1 MSLQPTLVI
10 AVAVASMALGL
21 GVTSGGLGTQGEA
34 GVEAW
39 RQWGGPNR
47 DFLVNVTG
55 LADSWPA
62 EGPPVIWM
70 RPLGTGHSAILA
82 DGDRLFTMYRR
93 GDGRNR
99 SGPWEAEETV
109 VAMDAATGTTI
120 WEYTYD
126 SGLEDFS
133 FGSGPHATPLVV
145 GNRLFTTGTNK
156 QLHAFDTRTGALLWS
171 HDLIRDF
178 NAPPLLIRPRVK
190 SGYACSL
197 LAYRDLVICQVGGP
211 GQSVMAFRQSDG
223 SVAWKSGNFLVS
235 QAPQLL
241 ITVDGQEQLVVFAGQ
256 TVNGLD
262 PDTGAV
268 LWSQPH
274 DAGNDFNF
282 MLPLWGDDNIL
293 FVSSGYIAGSQAFRL
308 SRQDSRTDLEPL
320 WFNSQVKFMFLN
332 PIRLGDHVYGTDG
345 TFGPAFLTAIDIK
358 TGEPVWRERGFGRA
372 SMLHAD
378 GKAIIMDED
387 GDLALVRLTPEGP
400 TILARATVFDTT
412 SWTVPTL
419 VGTTLY
425 ARDREK
431 IVAFDLGAH

>member
-1 MSLQPTLVI
+1 
-10 AVAVASMALGL
+10 
-21 GVTSGGLGTQGEA
+21 
-34 GVEAW
+34 
-39 RQWGGPNR
+39 
-47 DFLVNVTG
+47 
-55 LADSWPA
+55 
-62 EGPPVIWM
+62 
-70 RPLGTGHSAILA
+70 
-82 DGDRLFTMYRR
+82 
-93 GDGRNR
+93 
-99 SGPWEAEETV
+99 
-109 VAMDAATGTTI
+109 
-120 WEYTYD
+120 
-126 SGLEDFS
+126 
-133 FGSGPHATPLVV
+133 
-145 GNRLFTTGTNK
+145 
-156 QLHAFDTRTGALLWS
+156 
-171 HDLIRDF
+171 
-178 NAPPLLIRPRVK
+178 
-190 SGYACSL
+190 
-197 LAYRDLVICQVGGP
+197 
-211 GQSVMAFRQSDG
+211 MAFRQSDG

-241 ITVDGQEQLVVFAGQ
+241 IMVDGQEQLVVFAGQ

-262 PDTGAV
+262 PNTGAV

-282 MLPLWGDDNIL
+282 MVPLWGDDNIL

-308 SRQDSRTDLEPL
+308 SQQDSRTDLEPL

-332 PIRLGDHVYGTDG
+332 PIRLGDYVYGTDG

-400 TILARATVFDTT
+400 TILARATVFNTT

-431 IVAFDLGAH
+431 IVAFDLGVH